1 MNSDKSV
8 KPLRVRIVIAGTEAG
23 GKSCIIKRY
32 CEKRFVAKY
41 LPTVG
46 IDYGATRI
54 FVDKR
59 EVRIITVSHFWS
71 RRLACAICVMLN
83 VARNTVLHVMQ
94 CCT

>member
-1 MNSDKSV
+1 M
-8 KPLRVRIVIAGTEAG
+8 RVRIVIAGPEQC

-54 FVDKR
+54 YVDKK
-59 EVRIITVSHFWS
+59 EVKIKAKIKYLYV
-71 RRLACAICVMLN
+71 
-83 VARNTVLHVMQ
+83 
-94 CCT
+94 

>member
-1 MNSDKSV
+1 MRKTEGKLWSKPSLKNKQFRHFR
-8 KPLRVRIVIAGTEAG
+8 PLRVRIVIAGPEQS

-41 LPTVG
+41 LPAVG

-59 EVRIITVSHFWS
+59 EVLTQRF
-71 RRLACAICVMLN
+71 
-83 VARNTVLHVMQ
+83 
-94 CCT
+94 

>member
-1 MNSDKSV
+1 M
-8 KPLRVRIVIAGTEAG
+8 RVRIVIAGPEQC

-54 FVDKR
+54 YVDKK
-59 EVRIITVSHFWS
+59 EVRIKTKITYLYVIASKG
-71 RRLACAICVMLN
+71 
-83 VARNTVLHVMQ
+83 
-94 CCT
+94 

>member
-1 MNSDKSV
+1 M
-8 KPLRVRIVIAGTEAG
+8 RIVIAGPEQS

-59 EVRIITVSHFWS
+59 EVSITVFIDLGAKPLLYFFRFLFISLTLLELLCS
-71 RRLACAICVMLN
+71 L
-83 VARNTVLHVMQ
+83 T
-94 CCT
+94 

>member
-1 MNSDKSV
+1 M
-8 KPLRVRIVIAGTEAG
+8 RIVIAGPEQS

-59 EVRIITVSHFWS
+59 EVNIHHG
-71 RRLACAICVMLN
+71 L
-83 VARNTVLHVMQ
+83 
-94 CCT
+94 

>member
-1 MNSDKSV
+1 M
-8 KPLRVRIVIAGTEAG
+8 RIVIAGPEQS

-59 EVRIITVSHFWS
+59 EVFLIKTTTPLH
-71 RRLACAICVMLN
+71 LTMLY
-83 VARNTVLHVMQ
+83 RFLFTFSTLQ
-94 CCT
+94 EPLCSQT

>member
-1 MNSDKSV
+1 M
-8 KPLRVRIVIAGTEAG
+8 RIVIAGPEQS

-59 EVRIITVSHFWS
+59 EVSIMVLDRSLGQTFVIFSGFCPYLRHFWS
-71 RRLACAICVMLN
+71 FSV
-83 VARNTVLHVMQ
+83 H
-94 CCT
+94 